1 MGSTSAIVN
10 MQQKCK
16 MGRSEYNSDGME
28 IQKNACQYC
37 QYCQF
42 EGHKGRKN
50 QETDKTDKANF
61 YIPVKMEEEIFNLS
75 KITKN
80 NSKILL
86 SFTKDAKETK
96 VRVYKKMM

>member
-1 MGSTSAIVN
+1 MERESA
-10 MQQKCK
+10 
-16 MGRSEYNSDGME
+16 NSAE
-28 IQKNACQYC
+28 SAKQKNACQYC

-80 NSKILL
+80 DSKISKRRIIRKNRSIGTRKNYANYFLL
-86 SFTKDAKETK
+86 CSVIMA
-96 VRVYKKMM
+96 VI